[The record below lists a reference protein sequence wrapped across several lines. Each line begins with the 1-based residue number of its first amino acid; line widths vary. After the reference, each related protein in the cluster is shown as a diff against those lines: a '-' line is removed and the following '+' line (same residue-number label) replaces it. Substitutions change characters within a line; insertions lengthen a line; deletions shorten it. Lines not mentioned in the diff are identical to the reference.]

1 MFKKILIANRGEI
14 AVRIIRT
21 CKEMGIKTVAIYS
34 ETDKNALHVQ
44 LADESV
50 CIGPDKAKDSY
61 LNEKNILSATVLK
74 GAEAIHPGFG
84 FLSENSKFARMCE
97 ECNIAFIGPDFS
109 NIELMG
115 NKSNAREVMK
125 KAGIP
130 IVPGSDGVINE
141 YEDALKIAEKMGY
154 PVMIKA
160 SSGGG
165 GRGIRIVHKEDD
177 LKNAFNTAKAEAK
190 ACFGDSSMYIEKFIK
205 NPKHIEVQ
213 ILGDKFGNV
222 IYLGERD
229 CSIQRRNQKIIE
241 EAPGATISKELRN
254 KMGEVAVRAAKYIN
268 YKNAGTIEFLLDED
282 NNFYFME
289 MNTRIQVEHGI
300 TEMICDV
307 DLIKEQINI
316 ASGKELTIKQSDVEI
331 RGHAIE
337 CRINAEDPSKNFMPC
352 PGEIKYLN
360 LPGGLGIRVDTAIY
374 SGYEI
379 PPSYDSMVGKI
390 IAYAPT
396 RFEAIKKMERALSE
410 LIIDGIET
418 NINFHLEILNN
429 ENFLNGE
436 FSTKFIDKE
445 FGHCF

>member
-165 GRGIRIVHKEDD
+165 GRGIRIVHKEED

-241 EAPGATISKELRN
+241 EAPGATISKELRDR
-254 KMGEVAVRAAKYIN
+254 K
-268 YKNAGTIEFLLDED
+268 
-282 NNFYFME
+282 
-289 MNTRIQVEHGI
+289 
-300 TEMICDV
+300 
-307 DLIKEQINI
+307 
-316 ASGKELTIKQSDVEI
+316 
-331 RGHAIE
+331 
-337 CRINAEDPSKNFMPC
+337 
-352 PGEIKYLN
+352 
-360 LPGGLGIRVDTAIY
+360 RV
-374 SGYEI
+374 
-379 PPSYDSMVGKI
+379 V
-390 IAYAPT
+390 
-396 RFEAIKKMERALSE
+396 
-410 LIIDGIET
+410 
-418 NINFHLEILNN
+418 
-429 ENFLNGE
+429 
-436 FSTKFIDKE
+436 
-445 FGHCF
+445 

>member
-21 CKEMGIKTVAIYS
+21 CKEMGIKTVAVYS

-141 YEDALKIAEKMGY
+141 YDDALKIAEKMGY

-165 GRGIRIVHKEDD
+165 GRGIRIVHKKED

-190 ACFGDSSMYIEKFIK
+190 VCFGDSSMYIEKFIK

-282 NNFYFME
+282 NKFYFME

-337 CRINAEDPSKNFMPC
+337 CRINAEDSSKNFMPC
-352 PGEIKYLN
+352 PGEVKYLN